1 MGSVVKP
8 RKSLF
13 LATWLSGKS
22 DVEHMGSGTMC
33 NSANHNYSPSKDKR
47 FMLVVVY
54 PGIWSAKNLG
64 GNKFVEGN
72 TEKRSPYYTRAVVR
86 HP

>member
-1 MGSVVKP
+1 MAKV
-8 RKSLF
+8 LIN
-13 LATWLSGKS
+13 
-22 DVEHMGSGTMC
+22 C
-33 NSANHNYSPSKDKR
+33 SPSKDKR

-72 TEKRSPYYTRAVVR
+72 TEKRSPYHTRAVVR
-86 HP
+86 YP